1 MSPDATDFRT
11 SEIPEHAAAERELLA
26 PDGPFA
32 IHSEDVFGV
41 PTPVF
46 RERLPSLRALLEGSR
61 AFGDAEFMIQ
71 GDRRITFEEN
81 YRTVVSVAHALRDR
95 FGVGP
100 GDRVAILAANCPE
113 WVTTWWATVALGAA
127 AVGLNGWWVRDE
139 IVYGVEDCGAK
150 VLVGDEKRLARLR
163 PGDVSI
169 PVVGIEHDF
178 KRLADHDRST
188 GLPDV
193 PIDEDDPACILY
205 TSGTTGR
212 PKGAVNTHRNIVA
225 VNRLQVWHGLRLMK
239 IQGPPAPDAP
249 PPSPRCMLVSAPLF
263 HVSGLYAGAVTLL
276 ATGVKTVWPTGRFD
290 PAEIMATIE
299 RERVTSWAPLGNMLH
314 RCMAHPDAGR
324 YDLSSVTQCGSGGA
338 PVSIEVQERMR
349 SFFPNAR
356 RQMGLGYGLTENTGL
371 ATINFGA
378 ELEAHPDSVGRLLPT
393 IGCEI
398 RDPETGRA
406 LGVGEEGEI
415 FLSGPLVMRGYHGKA
430 QATAESIGP
439 GRWLRTGDWGSLD
452 EHGYLHV
459 NSRRRDLILRAGEN
473 VYPVEIEQ
481 RLEAHPD
488 VAEVAV
494 VGVEHPELGQEVK
507 AVVVPRAGARLDT
520 DALSRWVGETLAY
533 YKIPSRWEV
542 RDEPMP
548 RNAAGKVL
556 KDVVKGESANRFV
569 EE

>member
-1 MSPDATDFRT
+1 
-11 SEIPEHAAAERELLA
+11 
-26 PDGPFA
+26 
-32 IHSEDVFGV
+32 
-41 PTPVF
+41 
-46 RERLPSLRALLEGSR
+46 
-61 AFGDAEFMIQ
+61 
-71 GDRRITFEEN
+71 
-81 YRTVVSVAHALRDR
+81 
-95 FGVGP
+95 
-100 GDRVAILAANCPE
+100 
-113 WVTTWWATVALGAA
+113 
-127 AVGLNGWWVRDE
+127 
-139 IVYGVEDCGAK
+139 
-150 VLVGDEKRLARLR
+150 
-163 PGDVSI
+163 
-169 PVVGIEHDF
+169 
-178 KRLADHDRST
+178 
-188 GLPDV
+188 
-193 PIDEDDPACILY
+193 
-205 TSGTTGR
+205 
-212 PKGAVNTHRNIVA
+212 
-225 VNRLQVWHGLRLMK
+225 
-239 IQGPPAPDAP
+239 
-249 PPSPRCMLVSAPLF
+249 
-263 HVSGLYAGAVTLL
+263 
-276 ATGVKTVWPTGRFD
+276 
-290 PAEIMATIE
+290 MATIE

>member
-1 MSPDATDFRT
+1 MPLDFRT
-11 SEIPEHAAAERELLA
+11 SEIPDHAAAERELLA
-26 PDGPFA
+26 DGGPF
-32 IHSEDVFGV
+32 SVDVEPVLGV

-46 RERLPSLRALLEGSR
+46 RERAPSLRALLEGSR
-61 AFGDAEFMIQ
+61 AFGDAEFMVYD
-71 GDRRITFEEN
+71 DRRITFAEH
-81 YRTVVSVAHALRDR
+81 YRKVASVAKALREKY
-95 FGVGP
+95 GVAP

-113 WVTTWWATVALGAA
+113 WIVTWWAAVSLGAV

-169 PVVGIEHDF
+169 PVVVIEHDF
-178 KRLADHDRST
+178 EKLERHDEQA
-188 GLPDV
+188 GLPDH
-193 PIDEDDPACILY
+193 PIGEDDAACILY

-239 IQGPPAPDAP
+239 VQGPPAPEAP
-249 PPSPRCMLVSAPLF
+249 PSPPRCMLVSAPLF

-276 ATGVKTVWPTGRFD
+276 ATGVKTVWMKGRFD
-290 PAEIMATIE
+290 PTETMATIE
-299 RERVTSWAPLGNMLH
+299 RERVTSWGPLGNMLH
-314 RCMAHPDAGR
+314 RCMDHPDAGR

-338 PVSIEVQERMR
+338 PVSAELQDRMR
-349 SFFPNAR
+349 AFFPNAR

-371 ATINFGA
+371 ATINFGR
-378 ELEAHPDSVGRLLPT
+378 ELEAHPGSVGRMLPT

-406 LGVGEEGEI
+406 LGPGEEGEI
-415 FLSGPLVMRGYHGKA
+415 FLSGPLVMREYFGRA
-430 QATAESIGP
+430 DATGESIRE
-439 GRWLRTGDWGSLD
+439 GRWLRTGDWGQLD
-452 EHGYLHV
+452 EHGYLYV

-473 VYPVEIEQ
+473 VYPAEIEH

-488 VAEVAV
+488 VAEAAV
-494 VGVEHPELGQEVK
+494 VGVAHPSLGQEVK
-507 AVVVPRAGARLDT
+507 AVVVPRAGAALEPET
-520 DALSRWVGETLAY
+520 LSRWVGETLAY
-533 YKIPSRWEV
+533 YKVPSRWET
-542 RDEPMP
+542 RAEPLP
-548 RNAAGKVL
+548 RNASGKVL
-556 KDVVKGESANRFV
+556 KDVVVGERENRFV